1 MKNNIGEKIFGLL
14 CFLFA
19 VVFLIGAIIN
29 GDEKAIVFSIL
40 LFCIIVIPIIIIVIV
55 SLVCDYKDNIKVKQY
70 RKIKNKEHKS
80 IFEKIYIKAFQ
91 NKFDDELKE
100 IIRNFD
106 IKDLKD
112 FDVKICNKDLVQI
125 YYRYNKF
132 QVFTFID
139 DNKIMYYIDTPQRY
153 DGSKENKLFESKK
166 YFCKKTNEYNS
177 LDELYNE
184 FIFKTKSI
192 QNDVNEFI
200 DKTYVDDVFNG
211 RLFNKLKNLKNY
223 MKTEG
228 VLALIFGTFITSA
241 LVAMLIYVF
250 NTWDMFDS
258 AFSFVCFIV
267 VYSFLVLFFLFFMI
281 CGAYYVITLIRMKKD
296 INKKEILTVSGK
308 PKKVRIC
315 NDQYSRYSKTR
326 YIRYLKVWFDNVVV
340 IIPFS
345 NREILMNPE
354 NKKICYQ
361 ECLKVNKEL
370 TYLKRSKIVIKGDN
384 SYLECVKKYLL

>member
-1 MKNNIGEKIFGLL
+1 MNENKVIKVIKILVFLL
-14 CFLFA
+14 ACA
-19 VVFLIGAIIN
+19 FLIGVIMYGNI
-29 GDEKAIVFSIL
+29 EVIVFFSL
-40 LFCIIVIPIIIIVIV
+40 MFSIIVIPIVICYIV
-55 SLVCDYKDNIKVKQY
+55 SFFSDCKDNIKVKQY
-70 RKIKNKEHKS
+70 RKFKNKESKS

-91 NKFDDELKE
+91 NTFDDELKE

-106 IKDLKD
+106 IKDLKE
-112 FDVKICNKDLVQI
+112 FDVEICNKDLVQI

-177 LDELYNE
+177 LDELFNE
-184 FIFKTKSI
+184 FVFKTKSI

-241 LVAMLIYVF
+241 LVAMLIYGF
-250 NTWDMFDS
+250 NTWDIFDS
-258 AFSFVCFIV
+258 VFSFICFIA